1 MVTNYN
7 REVRKYICSLEE
19 QLEQILQKKGIEDY
33 DDMDLYISVYLGIAS
48 AASQSK
54 NVNVIYNTLL
64 MTGYSDLYTDLY
76 IEEIEGRLDGER
88 KKIYDFLKSIKST
101 KSLNN
106 LFSLNPNIA
115 IEMINSVVSFS
126 EGSIYDKVLKLKK
139 IPIEEKQKIS
149 RVNTLYYQDL
159 ENYDIDVTLDYMLD
173 KYNKC
178 KDKLSDEYLLNS
190 ASVYIH
196 NLRFVD
202 LDAAKKIVIKLI
214 ESDID
219 LTCDLF
225 DKYSVEDMDKGNPK
239 YKFIADRAKRLNK
252 YYKSD
257 MDDVIR
263 NIHFC
268 EIYDLLEA
276 YSEVDTSAEVVRV
289 QNEFLDNSQN
299 EEDDLD

>member
-33 DDMDLYISVYLGIAS
+33 DEMDLYISVYLGIAS

-139 IPIEEKQKIS
+139 IPIEERQKIS
-149 RVNTLYYQDL
+149 RVNSLYYQDL

-178 KDKLSDEYLLNS
+178 KGKLSDEYLLNS

-202 LDAAKKIVIKLI
+202 LDAAKKLVIKLI
-214 ESDID
+214 ESAID
-219 LTCDLF
+219 LTSDLF
-225 DKYSVEDMDKGNPK
+225 DKYSVEDMDKENPK
-239 YKFIADRAKRLNK
+239 YELIVDKAKRLNK

-276 YSEVDTSAEVVRV
+276 YINRKNGFDYDELCKNLTLGKKS
-289 QNEFLDNSQN
+289 
-299 EEDDLD
+299 

>member
-7 REVRKYICSLEE
+7 REVRKYICGLEE
-19 QLEQILQKKGIEDY
+19 QLEQILQKRGIEDY
-33 DDMDLYISVYLGIAS
+33 NEMDLYISVYLGIAG

-76 IEEIEGRLDGER
+76 IEEIEGRLEGER
-88 KKIYDFLKSIKST
+88 KNIYDFLKSITST

-115 IEMINSVVSFS
+115 IEMINSIVSFS

-139 IPIEEKQKIS
+139 IPMEERQKIS
-149 RVNTLYYQDL
+149 RVNSLYYQDL
-159 ENYDIDVTLDYMLD
+159 ENYDMDVTLDYMLD

-178 KDKLSDEYLLNS
+178 KGKLSDEYLLNS

-202 LDAAKKIVIKLI
+202 LKAAEKLIIKLI

-219 LTCDLF
+219 LTYDLF
-225 DKYSVEDMDKGNPK
+225 DKYSVEDMDKENPK
-239 YKFIADRAKRLNK
+239 YELIVDRAKRLNK
-252 YYKSD
+252 YYESNV
-257 MDDVIR
+257 DDIIR

-276 YSEVDTSAEVVRV
+276 YINRNNGFDYDELCKSLTLGKKS
-289 QNEFLDNSQN
+289 
-299 EEDDLD
+299 

>member
-1 MVTNYN
+1 MVMNYN
-7 REVRKYICSLEE
+7 REVRKYICGLEE

-33 DDMDLYISVYLGIAS
+33 DEMDLYISVYLGIAS

-54 NVNVIYNTLL
+54 NVNIIYNTLL

-76 IEEIEGRLDGER
+76 IEEIEGRLEGER
-88 KKIYDFLKSIKST
+88 KKIYDFLKGIKST

-139 IPIEEKQKIS
+139 IPIEERQKIS
-149 RVNTLYYQDL
+149 RVNSLYYQDL

-178 KDKLSDEYLLNS
+178 KGKLSDEYLLNS
-190 ASVYIH
+190 ASLYIH
-196 NLRFVD
+196 KLRFVD
-202 LDAAKKIVIKLI
+202 LKAAEKLIIKLI

-225 DKYSVEDMDKGNPK
+225 EKYSVEDMDKDNPK
-239 YKFIADRAKRLNK
+239 YQLIVERAKRFDK
-252 YYKSD
+252 YYESNV
-257 MDDVIR
+257 DDIIR

-268 EIYDLLEA
+268 EIYDLLEV
-276 YSEVDTSAEVVRV
+276 YINRNNGFDYDELCKSLTLGKKS
-289 QNEFLDNSQN
+289 
-299 EEDDLD
+299 

>member
-33 DDMDLYISVYLGIAS
+33 DEMDLYISVYLGIAS

-268 EIYDLLEA
+268 EIYDLLEV
-276 YSEVDTSAEVVRV
+276 YINRKNGFDYDELCKNLTLGKKS
-289 QNEFLDNSQN
+289 
-299 EEDDLD
+299 

>member
-1 MVTNYN
+1 MITNYN

-33 DDMDLYISVYLGIAS
+33 DEMDLYISVYLGIAS

-139 IPIEEKQKIS
+139 IPIEERQKIS
-149 RVNTLYYQDL
+149 RVNSLYYQDL

-178 KDKLSDEYLLNS
+178 KGKLSDEYLLNS

-202 LDAAKKIVIKLI
+202 LDAAKKLVIKLI

-225 DKYSVEDMDKGNPK
+225 DKYSVEDMDRENSK
-239 YKFIADRAKRLNK
+239 YKLIADRAKRLNK

-276 YSEVDTSAEVVRV
+276 YINRNNGFDYDELCKNLTLGKKS
-289 QNEFLDNSQN
+289 
-299 EEDDLD
+299 

>member
-1 MVTNYN
+1 MITNYN
-7 REVRKYICSLEE
+7 REVRKYICGLEE

-33 DDMDLYISVYLGIAS
+33 DEMDLYISVYLGIAS

-139 IPIEEKQKIS
+139 IPIEERQKIS
-149 RVNTLYYQDL
+149 RVNPLYYQDL

-178 KDKLSDEYLLNS
+178 KGKLSDEYLLNS

-196 NLRFVD
+196 NLRFID
-202 LDAAKKIVIKLI
+202 LDAAKKLVIKLI

-225 DKYSVEDMDKGNPK
+225 DKYSVEDMDKENPK
-239 YKFIADRAKRLNK
+239 YELIVERAKRLNK

-268 EIYDLLEA
+268 EIYDLFEA
-276 YSEVDTSAEVVRV
+276 YINRNNGFDYDELCKNLTLGKKS
-289 QNEFLDNSQN
+289 
-299 EEDDLD
+299 

>member
-159 ENYDIDVTLDYMLD
+159 ENYDIDVTLDYMFD

-178 KDKLSDEYLLNS
+178 KGKLSDEYLLNS

-276 YSEVDTSAEVVRV
+276 YINRKNGFDYDELCKNLTLGKKS
-289 QNEFLDNSQN
+289 
-299 EEDDLD
+299 